1 MEGGVGFVFLGIKVG
16 EFYVRDRVGYIRI
29 SY

>member
-16 EFYVRDRVGYIRI
+16 GFYVRDRVGYIRI